1 MYVFSLPFYS
11 FLKNLICFSQNKFN
25 IFSVCIFS
33 YFFLYMG
40 LLILFLYEILK
51 NLYFY
56 GIIIAYST
64 NRLSTPLYFS

>member
-1 MYVFSLPFYS
+1 
-11 FLKNLICFSQNKFN
+11 
-25 IFSVCIFS
+25 
-33 YFFLYMG
+33 LYMG

-56 GIIIAYST
+56 GIIIAYYT